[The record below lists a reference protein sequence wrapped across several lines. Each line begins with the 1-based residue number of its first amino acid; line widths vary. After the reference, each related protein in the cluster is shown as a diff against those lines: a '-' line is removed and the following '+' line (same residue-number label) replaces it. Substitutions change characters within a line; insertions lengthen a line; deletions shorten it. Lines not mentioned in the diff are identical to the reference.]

1 MGFADN
7 NRLLNVFDLRT
18 SFSTDS
24 FALHAVDNISFYIK
38 KGEIYGLV
46 GESGCGK
53 TITALSIM
61 KLVPPPGEIVG
72 GQIFFEDRDLA
83 TLFDRDMEKIRGD
96 RIGMVFQEP
105 MTSLNPVLRVGE
117 QIEETLAAH
126 KNISKEE
133 SKSRSIE
140 LLRRVGFD
148 KPEKKYLQYPHQ
160 LSGGQRQRI
169 LIAIAVSCN
178 PSLVIADEPTT
189 ALDVATENKILSLL
203 KELVSGY
210 GMSMLF
216 ITHNLNI
223 IKRLGQRIGIMY
235 AGRILEQN
243 IVDDFFKEPLHPY
256 SKGLL
261 ASIFGIKG
269 NEKRLKAIPGSVPRL
284 SELPTGCK
292 FHPRCSFA
300 MPLCREEEPPIKE
313 IGKEKWVRCF
323 LYQN

>member
-1 MGFADN
+1 
-7 NRLLNVFDLRT
+7 
-18 SFSTDS
+18 
-24 FALHAVDNISFYIK
+24 
-38 KGEIYGLV
+38 
-46 GESGCGK
+46 
-53 TITALSIM
+53 
-61 KLVPPPGEIVG
+61 
-72 GQIFFEDRDLA
+72 
-83 TLFDRDMEKIRGD
+83 
-96 RIGMVFQEP
+96 
-105 MTSLNPVLRVGE
+105 
-117 QIEETLAAH
+117 
-126 KNISKEE
+126 
-133 SKSRSIE
+133 
-140 LLRRVGFD
+140 
-148 KPEKKYLQYPHQ
+148 
-160 LSGGQRQRI
+160 GQRQRI

-269 NEKRLKAIPGSVPRL
+269 NEKRLKSIPGSVPRL

-300 MPLCREEEPPIKE
+300 MPLCREEEPPIRE
-313 IGKEKWVRCF
+313 IGNEKWVRCF